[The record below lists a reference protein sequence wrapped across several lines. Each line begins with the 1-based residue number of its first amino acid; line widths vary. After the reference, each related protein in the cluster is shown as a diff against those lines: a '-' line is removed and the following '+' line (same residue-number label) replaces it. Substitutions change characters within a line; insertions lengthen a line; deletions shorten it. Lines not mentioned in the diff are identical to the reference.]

1 MYKLSADKQP
11 RPFLSHTSSLFTKE
25 SGFTLIE
32 LMIVVAVIGILAA
45 IAMASYQTYVRQ
57 SQLITLYQEVNHF
70 RMPYQLMVNESEG
83 VTGFSPAGLNMPAQ
97 TQYCLFTITAP
108 NVNGTTYNAII
119 CQIQNL
125 SYLQNQQLSLDRSV
139 DGSWT
144 CRASTGIS
152 TSYLPKGCQ

>member
-1 MYKLSADKQP
+1 MLPSSKLPHKNQ
-11 RPFLSHTSSLFTKE
+11 

-32 LMIVVAVIGILAA
+32 IMMVIAIIGILAA
-45 IAMASYQTYVRQ
+45 IATASYQNYIRQ
-57 SQLITLYQEVNHF
+57 TQVMLIYQEINHF
-70 RMPYQLMVNESEG
+70 RVPYQILIDEGAG
-83 VTGFSPAGLNMPAQ
+83 VTEFSPNGLNMPAQ

-108 NVNGTTYNAII
+108 NVNGTTSNAII